1 MAMKKKATRKTITK
15 SKAAK
20 LPEEQRYLPT
30 TWVDRVMDDW
40 VDAEEQDST
49 TTTASSSCPPVD
61 RDDGAASSSAPE
73 TLSVGMVCWN
83 VLADSYC
90 SRRSHRHLPLVYQNH
105 VFDRKKRQN
114 HIRQILKRL

>member
-1 MAMKKKATRKTITK
+1 MAMKKKATRKAITK

-20 LPEEQRYLPT
+20 LPEEQHHLPP
-30 TWVDRVMDDW
+30 TWVDRVMEDW
-40 VDAEEQDST
+40 VDVEEQDST
-49 TTTASSSCPPVD
+49 TPMTASSCPVD
-61 RDDGAASSSAPE
+61 RDDGAASAPAE
-73 TLSVGMVCWN
+73 TTLSVGMVCWN

>member
-1 MAMKKKATRKTITK
+1 MAMKKKATRKAITK

-20 LPEEQRYLPT
+20 LPEEQRYPT
-30 TWVDRVMDDW
+30 TWVDRVMEDW
-40 VDAEEQDST
+40 VDVVEPDS
-49 TTTASSSCPPVD
+49 TTTASSSPMD
-61 RDDGAASSSAPE
+61 RDDGVASAPAE
-73 TLSVGMVCWN
+73 TTLSVGMVCWN

-105 VFDRKKRQN
+105 VFDRQKRQN